1 MFCNRPNLEDGTF
14 SLYEEMHDTCA
25 TYEAHTVQRE
35 VLKKI
40 TAASEVS
47 LKIQVAASPEILLN

>member
-1 MFCNRPNLEDGTF
+1 MD
-14 SLYEEMHDTCA
+14 DTCA

-35 VLKKI
+35 ALKKI